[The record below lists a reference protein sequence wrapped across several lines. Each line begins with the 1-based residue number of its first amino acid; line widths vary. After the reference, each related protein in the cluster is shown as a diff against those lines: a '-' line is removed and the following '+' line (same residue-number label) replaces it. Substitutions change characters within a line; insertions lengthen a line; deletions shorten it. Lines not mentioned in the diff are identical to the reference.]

1 MTYEQITELC
11 KKREL
16 EILRKYFGN
25 AVREAVITKPEH
37 IGEYTMDL
45 PLKMEDEYKLF
56 LEDLWKEYA
65 PEEMKGTTLFMGEQI
80 TWKQKNYKN
89 RELIDRAHEDAMKRT
104 LWERITKTNHI
115 DVAFYKGL
123 LEQYS
128 HELLINMR
136 NNFLNEITSK
146 NGNEIQKCDL

>member
-1 MTYEQITELC
+1 MNNEQITELC
-11 KKREL
+11 KKKEL
-16 EILRKYFGN
+16 ELLKKYFGN

-65 PEEMKGTTLFMGEQI
+65 PEEVKSTPLFLGKQI
-80 TWKQKNYKN
+80 MCKQKNYKN
-89 RELIDRAHEDAMKRT
+89 REIIDEAHKDAMKRT
-104 LWERITKTNHI
+104 LWERVTKTNHI

-128 HELLINMR
+128 QELLINMR
-136 NNFLNEITSK
+136 NNFLNEIT
-146 NGNEIQKCDL
+146 CRDM